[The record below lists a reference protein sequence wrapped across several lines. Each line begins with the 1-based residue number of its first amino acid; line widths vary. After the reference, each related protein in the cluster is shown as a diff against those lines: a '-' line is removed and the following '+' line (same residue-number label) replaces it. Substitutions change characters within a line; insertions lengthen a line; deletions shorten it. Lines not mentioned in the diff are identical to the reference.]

1 MARSIDI
8 VIVTALEE
16 EREAVLRKLPRHRR
30 QNPTGNDIHIYYTA
44 NLHVKLPNGIA
55 GSYRVAVLSLVNIGR
70 VQAATATNDAIHR
83 WKPRYVLLVG
93 IAGGVG
99 AAGVRVGDV
108 LISDQVADFEL
119 AKITASGPQIRWE
132 VHRADARL
140 LSAVRHVKTADW
152 QGRCRVFS
160 KTVPVRMV

>member
-1 MARSIDI
+1 MTRQVDI
-8 VIVTALEE
+8 VIITALEE

-30 QNPTGNDIHIYYTA
+30 QNPSGDDIHIYYTA
-44 NLHVKLPNGIA
+44 NLAVKLPNGAA
-55 GSYRVAVLSLVNIGR
+55 GTYRIVVLSLVNMGR

-99 AAGVRVGDV
+99 AADVRVGDV

-119 AKITASGPQIRWE
+119 AKITASGPHVRWE

-140 LSAVRHVKTADW
+140 LSAARHVKMADW
-152 QGRCRVFS
+152 QIS
-160 KTVPVRMV
+160 SL